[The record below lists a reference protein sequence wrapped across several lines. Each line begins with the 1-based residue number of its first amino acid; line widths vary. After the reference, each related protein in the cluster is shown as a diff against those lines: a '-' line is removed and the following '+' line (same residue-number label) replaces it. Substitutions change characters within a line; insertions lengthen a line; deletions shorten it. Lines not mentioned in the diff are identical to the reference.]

1 MDAIIELI
9 PPKIAAYLPLNT
21 SGYRY
26 AEFPH
31 LIDFSQPSFWIAAA
45 AIVFNPLYWNVT
57 ARNGEYPCA
66 LCRPRCILTTQ
77 STATRR

>member
-9 PPKIAAYLPLNT
+9 PPKIAAYLPLDT

-26 AEFPH
+26 ATGAD
-31 LIDFSQPSFWIAAA
+31 LIDFSQKSFWIAAA

-57 ARNGEYPCA
+57 ARNGE
-66 LCRPRCILTTQ
+66 
-77 STATRR
+77 

>member
-26 AEFPH
+26 ASFPD
-31 LIDFSQPSFWIAAA
+31 LIDFSQPSFWIAAG

-57 ARNGEYPCA
+57 ARNGESP
-66 LCRPRCILTTQ
+66 LRPLV
-77 STATRR
+77 AY